1 LTASKPRDILN
12 TTRRVINLVITQE
25 LFKMKLVRVTTLFIA
40 GITFIVFDELVKS
53 IDEASRSI
61 DQQREM
67 INKRLTG
74 SNLKRQALAK

>member
-1 LTASKPRDILN
+1 MR
-12 TTRRVINLVITQE
+12 
-25 LFKMKLVRVTTLFIA
+25 LVRKTTLFIA

-61 DQQREM
+61 DQQRGK